1 MSIEE
6 EELTSKSAKHLGLSL
21 RHIGIAVPDL
31 GPAADMLSTLMGYD
45 TVSGPFDDPRQ
56 KVRVLFLAKSAGDPA
71 EIELVAPLGDD
82 SPVHSM
88 LAKGKGGAY
97 HLCFETTDLDGALQH
112 ARENGCVVVAEPVP
126 AVAFAGRRIAWIYTS
141 TRQLFELVEAAPTDS
156 I

>member
-1 MSIEE
+1 MRTISTE
-6 EELTSKSAKHLGLSL
+6 ALGLRL
-21 RHIGIAVPDL
+21 MHIGIAVPSIE
-31 GPAADMLSTLMGYD
+31 PASETFSKLFGYQ
-45 TVSGPFDDPRQ
+45 VSSGPFDDPIQ
-56 KVRVLFLAKSAGDPA
+56 KVRVLFLAKTDSDPA
-71 EIELVAPLGDD
+71 EIELVSPLGED

-97 HLCFETTDLDGALQH
+97 HLCFETADIEGALQH

-141 TRQLFELVEAAPTDS
+141 TRQLFELLEAAPEDK